1 MIINEFSFLRL
12 LSDGE
17 THSTQSI
24 SKYFQCTSF
33 EIFNVLRDV
42 SELGINLIEFN
53 NKGYWLKD
61 SINWLNSESVL
72 KNINQYPNVYPFDLI
87 ITDSVDSTNNFLIN
101 RLEKIEEQEN
111 YKRILVIAS
120 ELQTNGRGRL
130 GRSWVSGL
138 GESLTFSMG
147 WYFNSDISKLSGL
160 SLVIGIAIIRV
171 FNSLSI
177 HNVNLK
183 WPNDIIFNYKKLGG
197 ILIEFRQSKPNRLP
211 FIVIGIG
218 INFNLSRNSRSLIK
232 QDATDLFAI
241 TNKNIDRNLMLS
253 ALLSELQNVLIKFEK
268 YGLNYFMEEWINYHA
283 FQGKKVSLYLPDNS
297 VIEGTVD
304 GVGHDGSLILITK
317 AGRSFYNI
325 GDISLRLK

>member
-1 MIINEFSFLRL
+1 MIINELSFLRL

-17 THSTQSI
+17 IHSIESI

-61 SINWLNSESVL
+61 SINWLNSDFVL
-72 KNINQYPNVYPFDLI
+72 KNINQHPNFCSLDLMI
-87 ITDSVDSTNNFLIN
+87 VDSVDSTNNFLIN
-101 RLEKIEEQEN
+101 RLEKNEGLEN
-111 YKRILVIAS
+111 YKGILVIAS
-120 ELQTNGRGRL
+120 ELQTKGRGRL
-130 GRSWVSGL
+130 GRSWLSGL
-138 GESLTFSMG
+138 GQSLTFSLG
-147 WYFNSDISKLSGL
+147 LYFTLDISKLSGL

-177 HNVNLK
+177 NNVNLK
-183 WPNDIIFNYKKLGG
+183 WPNDIIFNNSKLGG
-197 ILIEFRQSKPNRLP
+197 ILIEFRQSNPKRLP

-218 INFNLSRNSRSLIK
+218 INFKLSKYSRSLID
-232 QDATDLFAI
+232 QDVTDLFTI

-268 YGLNYFMEEWINYHA
+268 YGFNYFMEEWINYHA
-283 FQGKKVSLYLPDNS
+283 FQGKKISLYLPDKS

-317 AGRSFYNI
+317 KGRSFYNI
-325 GDISLRLK
+325 GDISMRLN